1 MKSSIQTSTE
11 KTITIPHELYVSIAD
26 ALLQLGNFATHA
38 GIIADNLQAFN
49 RAENGHGVYQNIA
62 MLADLATEADNI
74 GGQWLS
80 AKICEIGDRQ
90 S

>member
-11 KTITIPHELYVSIAD
+11 TTITIPHELYVSIAD

>member
-1 MKSSIQTSTE
+1 MKSSTQTSPE
-11 KTITIPHELYVSIAD
+11 KTITIPHELYCQIAN

-49 RAENGHGVYQNIA
+49 KTGSSLGVHQNIA

-80 AKICEIGDRQ
+80 AQICEIGDQQ